1 MDEQNPPKITRR
13 ETLGL
18 GAAASV
24 ALAGSSWAVS
34 SASSGSGLQSLGYVI
49 MPGEDLDAW
58 SVWAPKVFAL
68 QIADS
73 SSSTRAFRMDD
84 HLYRMVIDQK
94 AQLPTFGWEVA
105 NAKALDAMASRIEAA
120 GIAVVKG
127 SSALLSQRG
136 VRDLVTLTDPAGFG
150 LEIFYGPALANSP
163 FQPSR
168 AISGFR
174 TGQLG
179 MGHALVGVA
188 PAQFEAT
195 SAFYQN
201 VLGFRLSDYL
211 ESGLKARFMHINPRH
226 HSFAIGSFGRTMVDH
241 IMMEMTFFDDVG
253 ESYDVAL
260 KEYKSMISWGL
271 GRHTND
277 LMTSFY
283 TNTPSNFRMECGWGG
298 LLVDPEKWQAAEL
311 KVGTSIWG
319 HGRVNDMPPQ
329 GAGIPGGPPGGGP
342 PGGGPPGGGPPG
354 GPPGGGPP
362 GGGPQMPALK
372 PLRAPLQVYGANY
385 DVGQR
390 HTTQVLQTAKPG

>member
-1 MDEQNPPKITRR
+1 MDKQNPPQITRR

-24 ALAGSSWAVS
+24 ALAGSTW
-34 SASSGSGLQSLGYVI
+34 ASSNASSNTGLQSLGYVI

-58 SVWAPKVFAL
+58 SIWAPKVFAL

-84 HLYRMVIDQK
+84 HLYRLVIDQK
-94 AQLPTFGWEVA
+94 AQLPTFGWEVSS
-105 NAKALDAMASRIEAA
+105 AKALDAMASRIEAA
-120 GIAVVKG
+120 GIKVVKG
-127 SSALLSQRG
+127 SSALISQRG

-150 LEIFYGPALANSP
+150 VELFHGPALATSP

-188 PAQFEAT
+188 PAHFEAT
-195 SAFYQN
+195 MAFYQN

-211 ESGLKARFMHINPRH
+211 EGGLKARFMHINPRH
-226 HSFAIGSFGRTMVDH
+226 HSLAIGSFGRTMVDH

-260 KEYKSMISWGL
+260 KEYKSMISWAL

-283 TNTPSNFRMECGWGG
+283 INTPSNFRMECGWGG

-311 KVGTSIWG
+311 TVGTSIWG
-319 HGRVNDMPPQ
+319 HGTVNDMPPMPQ
-329 GAGIPGGPPGGGP
+329 GAGGRGGLPGGP

-354 GPPGGGPP
+354 GPPGS
-362 GGGPQMPALK
+362 GPQMPAMK

-385 DVGQR
+385 HAGRR
-390 HTTQVLQTAKPG
+390 HTALTQVLQTAKPG